1 MTLIYPIFA
10 AVICAVIEFIRI
22 MKSWGLPNVNKL
34 WTITIGV
41 IFFAI
46 CLALSVTYY
55 DDIRLYLLLI
65 YAMYYAACRGVI
77 YDILLNLFRG
87 VGIGYKSST
96 TNSQL
101 DQMLVRFDF
110 WLLKSF
116 YLVLCILS
124 GLLWVRLK

>member
-22 MKSWGLPNVNKL
+22 MKSWGVPNVNKL

-116 YLVLCILS
+116 YLVLGILS
-124 GLLWVRLK
+124 GLLWIRLK